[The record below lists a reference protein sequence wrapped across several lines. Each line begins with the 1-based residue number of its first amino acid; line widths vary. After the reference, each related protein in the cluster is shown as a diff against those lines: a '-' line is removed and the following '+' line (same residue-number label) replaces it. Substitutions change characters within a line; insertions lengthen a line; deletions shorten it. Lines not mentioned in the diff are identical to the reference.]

1 MLRSSLYEIRML
13 DEEEDP
19 LVVEEE
25 TLKSSAED
33 EVTFIS
39 KWPARGHGNFKLQQ
53 AKATPTSS

>member
-33 EVTFIS
+33 EVTC
-39 KWPARGHGNFKLQQ
+39 L
-53 AKATPTSS
+53 

>member
-1 MLRSSLYEIRML
+1 MRQLDKKEKKGLLTLLTQLHKIMLRSSLYEIRML

-33 EVTFIS
+33 EVTC
-39 KWPARGHGNFKLQQ
+39 L
-53 AKATPTSS
+53 

>member
-1 MLRSSLYEIRML
+1 MAKKRKKGLLTLLTQLHKIMLRSSLYEIRML

-39 KWPARGHGNFKLQQ
+39 K
-53 AKATPTSS
+53 